1 MQPQSSKDPRELE
14 IQWASKRTMDVYA
27 VRGRWSRIEF
37 TKKPRSLLYNI
48 CPDDSNKQMANLM
61 IATSLEGE
69 VQFW

>member
-1 MQPQSSKDPRELE
+1 
-14 IQWASKRTMDVYA
+14 MDVYA

-48 CPDDSNKQMANLM
+48 CPDDPNKQMANLM